1 MLIKPDFLVCGGDT
15 GRACIQKG
23 EDVFLF
29 GDQPAGNDRCGG
41 GLTDF
46 GDDLGH
52 QCRQDFDQI
61 RTGGFDL
68 TVDVLICHGVN
79 QKQPEDCKE
88 PQFLGAFD
96 KCGFGCDNTVGI
108 RVFLKKVDCHFF
120 GTQSIDE
127 IQMDDRKLSGGF
139 DGLHDVTDGDDVTV

>member
-1 MLIKPDFLVCGGDT
+1 MQTAPAYT
-15 GRACIQKG
+15 GYNLR
-23 EDVFLF
+23 
-29 GDQPAGNDRCGG
+29 
-41 GLTDF
+41 
-46 GDDLGH
+46 H

>member
-108 RVFLKKVDCHFF
+108 RVFFEESRLPLLWNSVH
-120 GTQSIDE
+120 
-127 IQMDDRKLSGGF
+127 
-139 DGLHDVTDGDDVTV
+139 